1 MPTRL
6 RTKAAIL
13 IAVLAGL
20 HLVLLFAGFIA
31 PYDPAAQ
38 DRELPYAPP
47 TRMHF
52 KDASG
57 FHLRPF
63 VYASAPVLDGDQADS
78 YQEDRTHAYP
88 VRFLVRGPSYKLLGV
103 YEATVHLFGAEEPA
117 KILIFGTDGYG
128 RDEFSRVLFGGQ
140 ISVAA
145 GITATFITLLVG
157 SVLGIMAGYYGGW
170 IDESLMGVTELFLS
184 LPWLYFLLGVRAFLP
199 LHLSALRTF
208 FLLTGVIGLIGWT
221 RPARLV
227 RGIVLSARNRN
238 YVLAARGFGGSDF
251 YLLRRHILP
260 ETFGVLLTQAALLV
274 PRYIAA
280 EVTLSFFGLGV
291 SEPVASWGNML
302 STLQQYSVLVS
313 YGWLLA
319 PACAL
324 VITSVLYSSLA
335 DVLHSRLK
343 SQQS

>member
-1 MPTRL
+1 MRTRI
-6 RTKAAIL
+6 AIL
-13 IAVLAGL
+13 LAVLAVS
-20 HLVLLFAGFIA
+20 HLVLLFAGFFA
-31 PYDPAAQ
+31 PYDPTTQ
-38 DRELPYAPP
+38 DRDLPYAPP
-47 TRMHF
+47 TPVHF
-52 KDASG
+52 KDGSG

-63 VYASAPVLDGDQADS
+63 VYVWISVLNDDKSES
-78 YQEDRTHAYP
+78 YKEDRRHEYP
-88 VRFLVRGPSYKLLGV
+88 IHFFVSGPTYKLLGIYDASTHLLGV
-103 YEATVHLFGAEEPA
+103 GEPGRVLLFGSDA
-117 KILIFGTDGYG
+117 YG
-128 RDEFSRVLFGGQ
+128 RDEFSRVLVGGQ

-145 GITATFITLLVG
+145 GITATLIALLAG
-157 SVLGIMAGYYGGW
+157 SILGIIAGYYGRW

-199 LHLSALRTF
+199 LHLSTIRTF
-208 FLLTGVIGLIGWT
+208 FLLTGVIGLIGWA

-227 RGIVLSARNRN
+227 RGLVLSARNRN

-260 ETFGVLLTQAALLV
+260 ETFGVLLTQAALLI

-291 SEPVASWGNML
+291 NEPVPSWGNML

-324 VITSVLYSSLA
+324 VVTSVIYSSLA
-335 DVLHSRLK
+335 DVFHSRLK
-343 SQQS
+343 SYST